1 MVDSIDGE
9 AVDVETIVKLRTWI
23 EDEWKSIHGEFSKT
37 KLTTDYDA
45 ERNVFKFT
53 LRFFR

>member
-23 EDEWKSIHGEFSKT
+23 EDEWKGIHGEFSKT

>member
-23 EDEWKSIHGEFSKT
+23 EDEWKGIYGEFSKT